1 MRRLQK
7 LVRNGNSTQV
17 TLAPQMMNFLGWLPG
32 QEVIVELTEHNFLI
46 VRRPSPS
53 DFAAKITR
61 AVMLDATLPEPAR

>member
-17 TLAPQMMNFLGWLPG
+17 TLSPQMLDFLGWVPG
-32 QEVIVELTEHNFLI
+32 QEILVELTEHNFLI

-53 DFAAKITR
+53 DFATKPTGAI
-61 AVMLDATLPEPAR
+61 MLDASLPVPK